1 MFTSGTER
9 DGVEFTAEVVVGVFV
24 EFDPT
29 ALDAGVTGGV
39 DDPSL
44 DGIEIDE
51 SEDVDETGDGIATAL
66 AATPLLDAEFVL
78 DVGAN
83 KFDIVGE
90 CFLLFVDDPPGGCVA
105 GDETIDCLVFGNDT
119 EVEML
124 VHVAGILLATVVA
137 GVTDLPFDIVTAA
150 LGC

>member
-9 DGVEFTAEVVVGVFV
+9 DDVVFIAEVVVGVFV
-24 EFDPT
+24 KLDPT
-29 ALDAGVTGGV
+29 ALDASVTGGV

-51 SEDVDETGDGIATAL
+51 SEEVDETGEGIAVEL
-66 AATPLLDAEFVL
+66 VATPLLDAEFVL
-78 DVGAN
+78 DVGAS

-105 GDETIDCLVFGNDT
+105 GDETIDCLEFGDDT

-124 VHVAGILLATVVA
+124 VHVVGILWATVVA
-137 GVTDLPFDIVTAA
+137 AEVDLPFGIVTAV